1 MRHIAP
7 LLLTPV
13 LGAGL
18 IMGTVEAP
26 QAPAQTG
33 SAHAASTIARRN
45 TAVKPKPK
53 HEKHARE
60 PYAAGFRQ
68 GYSEGFA
75 DGEKACRSVGIA
87 AQRQKTTTGV
97 AAFREGFAVGYP
109 SGFSAGCAMAKRH

>member
-1 MRHIAP
+1 MRHIGP
-7 LLLTPV
+7 LLLTSV
-13 LGAGL
+13 LGTGL
-18 IMGTVEAP
+18 IMGMVEAP
-26 QAPAQTG
+26 QASAHTG
-33 SAHAASTIARRN
+33 SAMAQRN
-45 TAVKPKPK
+45 TAVKPKPD

-75 DGEKACRSVGIA
+75 DGKKACRSVGIA

-97 AAFREGFAVGYP
+97 AAFREGFAAGYP